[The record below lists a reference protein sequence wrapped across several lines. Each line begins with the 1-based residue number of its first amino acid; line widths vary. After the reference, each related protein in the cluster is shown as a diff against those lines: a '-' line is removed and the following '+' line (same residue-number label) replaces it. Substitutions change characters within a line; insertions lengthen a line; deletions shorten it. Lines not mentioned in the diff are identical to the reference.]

1 MTRKQKKKKKNS
13 WKTDLL
19 SETLPATYRKGHV
32 AIGEANYRI
41 KKPSNKQII

>member
-1 MTRKQKKKKKNS
+1 MTRKEKKKKTS

-19 SETLPATYRKGHV
+19 SETLPATYREGHV
-32 AIGEANYRI
+32 AVGEANYRI